1 MPPANKRSKLAK
13 AQRAAGGRFFDNGL
27 ADSLLELAIDPTYV
41 PSDSSA
47 ASDDNDNDSGGEPEG
62 GWAFSL
68 FDEEESGLTAPREE
82 EQVTPTG
89 AKKRVMTE
97 AVDSSDIESEPEA
110 ETEDYI
116 AVCAMGAASTAKS
129 FWNEVLKVSSKFRQ
143 KT

>member
-1 MPPANKRSKLAK
+1 MPPANKRSKRAK

-47 ASDDNDNDSGGEPEG
+47 GSDDDDNDPGGEPEG

-68 FDEEESGLTAPREE
+68 FDEEETGLTASREE

-89 AKKRVMTE
+89 AKKRVMIE
-97 AVDSSDIESEPEA
+97 AVDSSDSESELDA

-116 AVCAMGAASTAKS
+116 AVCAMGAANTAKS
-129 FWNEVLKVSSKFRQ
+129 FWNEVLKVSSKFKQ
-143 KT
+143 KL